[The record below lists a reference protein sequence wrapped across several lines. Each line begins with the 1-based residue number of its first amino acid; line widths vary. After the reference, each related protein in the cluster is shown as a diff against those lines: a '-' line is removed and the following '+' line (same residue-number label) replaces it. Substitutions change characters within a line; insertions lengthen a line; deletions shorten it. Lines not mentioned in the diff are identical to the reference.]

1 MAVALVQ
8 GPGADENN
16 TSPTQPLIERYS
28 RRTWTVANGTS
39 SSDGGFLGGVT
50 CLRSGVGWA
59 VGGTLIE
66 ATT

>member
-8 GPGADENN
+8 GLGAGENN
-16 TSPTQPLIERYS
+16 TSLTQPLIERYS
-28 RRTWTVANGTS
+28 RGTWTVANGTS

-50 CLRSGVGWA
+50 CLRSGVCWA